1 MENKKTDIKNSN
13 KFRES
18 PLPNDDSS
26 KDEVTKAV
34 RASSPKESSFVG
46 RAGAGGGLIR
56 SVASVVSGSFLSKE
70 ATIKNFPFVFFLSF
84 LAICYIANGYY
95 ADDQVRKV
103 NSLSNEINELRTQY
117 IVVKDSLVIKSKQTE
132 VAKVLAAQQ
141 TGIVESVVPPKKI
154 VIAPPGIPQGDEEQS
169 VKGNWFK

>member
-1 MENKKTDIKNSN
+1 MGNKFKEEIKPEEPKAPRKENKI
-13 KFRES
+13 
-18 PLPNDDSS
+18 
-26 KDEVTKAV
+26 V
-34 RASSPKESSFVG
+34 
-46 RAGAGGGLIR
+46 R

-70 ATIKNFPFVFFLSF
+70 TTIKNFPFLFFLSF

-103 NSLSNEINELRTQY
+103 NKLINEIKELRTEY

-132 VAKVLAAQQ
+132 VAKSLAIKQ

-154 VIAPPGIPQGDEEQS
+154 LLAPFSSSKQED
-169 VKGNWFK
+169 